1 MARLYQEMT
10 YMPPQAKWLV
20 AGAGFVPSFGLFLFD
35 LLVRHNFNWNMLQ
48 LAAMSLLFWFVFR
61 KQENGRGATSL
72 EVDDRGL
79 TYKHMW
85 MVRRW
90 SWSDLSA
97 PEMARGGINF
107 DRYIR
112 LRPAKP
118 IDWFGRLFLPGL
130 ASSGL
135 EICIKPIFGARLEEM
150 FEELKACRGGSP
162 PSDEVLAGQASLP
175 A

>member
-1 MARLYQEMT
+1 MARLYQERT
-10 YMPPQAKWLV
+10 SLPPQVKWIDAGVGAIFFGFFLV
-20 AGAGFVPSFGLFLFD
+20 D
-35 LLVRHNFNWNMLQ
+35 LWVRHNFNWPFLL
-48 LAAMSLLFWFVFR
+48 LAVSSIFFWFVFKSYEDR
-61 KQENGRGATSL
+61 KGPTSL
-72 EVDDRGL
+72 EVDDSGL

-118 IDWFGRLFLPGL
+118 IDWVGRLFLPGL

-135 EICIKPIFGARLEEM
+135 EICIRPIFGAPLEEM
-150 FEELKACRGGSP
+150 FEELKDCQEGSLP
-162 PSDEVLAGQASLP
+162 GDEVPAGQAAVP